1 MAKLDVSTIEGFEGM
16 TDGQK
21 VEALLGLDVP
31 ERVDMSAYVPKATAD
46 KYATEAAELKKQLRA
61 RQTDEEA
68 AKAEAEAK
76 RLETEQKYKELLRK
90 SAVSDYACKYMAQGY
105 EEKLALETA
114 AALYDGDM
122 DKVFANQQK
131 AMEAYEKRV
140 KADAMRNMTPPAGGT
155 SGGEGKSDAE
165 TIAEKLAKDQADAY
179 KRSKEIMKMYTG
191 R

>member
-16 TDGQK
+16 TDEQK

-46 KYATEAAELKKQLRA
+46 KYATEAADLKKQLRA

-90 SAVSDYACKYMAQGY
+90 STVSDYARKYMAQGY

-114 AALYDGDM
+114 AALYDGDT

-131 AMEAYEKRV
+131 AMEAYEKRI
-140 KADAMRNMTPPAGGT
+140 KADAMRGMTPSCWRDVRRRGEERCGNDCREARKRPGGR
-155 SGGEGKSDAE
+155 
-165 TIAEKLAKDQADAY
+165 L
-179 KRSKEIMKMYTG
+179 
-191 R
+191 

>member
-16 TDGQK
+16 TDEQK

-46 KYATEAAELKKQLRA
+46 KYATEAADLKKQLRA

-90 SAVSDYACKYMAQGY
+90 STVSDYARKYMAQGY

-114 AALYDGDM
+114 AALYDGDT

-131 AMEAYEKRV
+131 AMEAYEKRI
-140 KADAMRNMTPPAGGT
+140 KADAMRGMTPPAGGT